1 MNQDQQF
8 LVNNLQKMIKYIQQ
22 ETDKKVQMIKK
33 EAAKDADLE
42 KALLINP
49 EKVKIAKKME
59 KELENYKTSMKIEQS
74 KKMNKLRLEK
84 LKVKIDCVNSV
95 FEEAKNQ
102 LALRIKNDE
111 DEYKKVLKDL
121 MIQGFIKLLEE
132 NINIICKKEDYNLVN
147 SIVDEAKEEFLEK
160 LKKEAKKSI
169 NLTKMNVTVDN
180 KFYLPD
186 NLLGGVFLTSLKS
199 KIRVDNT
206 LDKRLELLK
215 QSATPEIR
223 KILFDSKKDED
234 KKN

>member
-49 EKVKIAKKME
+49 EKIKIAKKME

-111 DEYKKVLKDL
+111 DGPISKIDDFQSSMSAFSTRIESKKYRFNSDNIKKKGKKRKIILIKKLNLILSLQLLILKVLKRKIMKELLTLNKDVL
-121 MIQGFIKLLEE
+121 KNYLIIKMLKNVYFAQFFENVDYKYIIIFIK
-132 NINIICKKEDYNLVN
+132 
-147 SIVDEAKEEFLEK
+147 
-160 LKKEAKKSI
+160 
-169 NLTKMNVTVDN
+169 
-180 KFYLPD
+180 
-186 NLLGGVFLTSLKS
+186 
-199 KIRVDNT
+199 
-206 LDKRLELLK
+206 
-215 QSATPEIR
+215 
-223 KILFDSKKDED
+223 
-234 KKN
+234 

>member
-102 LALRIKNDE
+102 LALRIKNDPN
-111 DEYKKVLKDL
+111 EYKKVLKDL
-121 MIQGFIKLLEE
+121 IIQGFIKLLEDK
-132 NINIICKKEDYNLVN
+132 INIICKKEDLDLVN
-147 SIVDEAKEEFLEK
+147 ELVDEAKEEFLDK

-169 NLTKMNVTVDN
+169 NLSNLEITVDT
-180 KFYLPD
+180 KYHLPD
-186 NLLGGVFLTSLKS
+186 TM
-199 KIRVDNT
+199 
-206 LDKRLELLK
+206 
-215 QSATPEIR
+215 
-223 KILFDSKKDED
+223 
-234 KKN
+234 

>member
-1 MNQDQQF
+1 MSVFLKINYIKKMNQDQQF

-49 EKVKIAKKME
+49 EKIKIAKKME

-102 LALRIKNDE
+102 LALRIKNNPN
-111 DEYKKVLKDL
+111 EYKKVLKDL

-132 NINIICKKEDYNLVN
+132 KINIICKKEDFDIVNELVN
-147 SIVDEAKEEFLEK
+147 GAKEEFLDK

-169 NLTKMNVTVDN
+169 NLSNLEITIDN
-180 KFYLPD
+180 KYFLPD
-186 NLLGGVFLTSLKS
+186 HM
-199 KIRVDNT
+199 
-206 LDKRLELLK
+206 
-215 QSATPEIR
+215 
-223 KILFDSKKDED
+223 
-234 KKN
+234 